1 MKIGKKYKMVN
12 VFFYSGINSVLT
24 RIFYTGVYR
33 THREA
38 KRGSWGQGGGVGSRS
53 QFLDTVNLTFYS
65 LSQVSARVNTLHFL

>member
-12 VFFYSGINSVLT
+12 VISTVELT
-24 RIFYTGVYR
+24 AFSPGFSTLGCIGPIERLKGGY
-33 THREA
+33 
-38 KRGSWGQGGGVGSRS
+38 GGGGGGGSRS